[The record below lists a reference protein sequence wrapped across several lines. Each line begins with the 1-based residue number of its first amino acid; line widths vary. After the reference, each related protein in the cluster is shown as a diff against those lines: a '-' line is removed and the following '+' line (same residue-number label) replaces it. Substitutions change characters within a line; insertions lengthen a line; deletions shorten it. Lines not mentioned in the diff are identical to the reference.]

1 MSKSRKMHK
10 NTLSHNDPI
19 LTGIPPLWKF
29 VSMGQM
35 DVQEKTAPYSVA
47 VARYSALMR
56 NKSPISYPWVQ
67 IVTHG

>member
-35 DVQEKTAPYSVA
+35 DVQEKTKNFTQS
-47 VARYSALMR
+47 YSANAR
-56 NKSPISYPWVQ
+56 TSSKG
-67 IVTHG
+67 T